1 MRGSGPPRSPIR
13 CWRGWPGGGGGLL
26 LVDGAPAAFAFDLD
40 TGDRR
45 YAIANGYDPAFAK
58 QSPGKLLQYRNLI
71 AARARG
77 IRLVDWGMGDS
88 GYKQVMGA
96 TKGAVLRDWLL
107 LRPGLPALAGRM
119 LAGRW
124 ARRGQSRI

>member
-1 MRGSGPPRSPIR
+1 MAA
-13 CWRGWPGGGGGLL
+13 GGLL
-26 LVDGAPAAFAFDLD
+26 RIDGAPAAFAFDLD

-45 YAIANGYDPAFAK
+45 YAIANGYDPAFAR
-58 QSPGKLLQYRNLI
+58 QSPGKLLQYRNLV
-71 AARARG
+71 AAKARG

-96 TKGAVLRDWLL
+96 AKGPDLRDWLL
-107 LRPGLPALAGRM
+107 LRPGLPALVGRL

-124 ARRGQSRI
+124 AGWGQSRI